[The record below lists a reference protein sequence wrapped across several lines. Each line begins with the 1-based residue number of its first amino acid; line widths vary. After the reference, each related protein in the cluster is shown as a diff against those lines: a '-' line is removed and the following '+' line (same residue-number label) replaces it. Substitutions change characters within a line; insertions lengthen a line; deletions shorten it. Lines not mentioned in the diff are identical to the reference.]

1 MPQKRNEPEPEVM
14 TRGKSMPVIIA
25 AGIFDAARL
34 FFTFFWFLGPA
45 LAALYCTAKT
55 SASLSAWM
63 LGIAGTKTAAVLC
76 SLGAGAVGAAGSE
89 ITIPFGIIMADSVGL
104 VGFLALGL
112 WIVMTNMR
120 LLKAVKNAPLQFAA
134 AFAVGEIPLIGSFPV
149 FSFTLWRLYSAQIR
163 VETAAHEKWEKE
175 QADAQLRE
183 RNQQAARLA
192 QIQMA
197 RVADAEQQAAN
208 DEEYAQAAND
218 EKYDAEEIPERVP
231 RAA

>member
-1 MPQKRNEPEPEVM
+1 MPQRRNEPEPEVM
-14 TRGKSMPVIIA
+14 TRGKSMPVIIV

-45 LAALYCTAKT
+45 LAALYCTVKT
-55 SASLSAWM
+55 SASLSAWT
-63 LGIAGTKTAAVLC
+63 LGIAGTKTAAALC
-76 SLGAGAVGAAGSE
+76 SLGAGAIGAAGSE
-89 ITIPFGIIMADSVGL
+89 VTVPFGIVMADSVGL
-104 VGFLALGL
+104 VGFLVLGL

-149 FSFTLWRLYSAQIR
+149 FSFTLWRLYGAQIR
-163 VETAAHEKWEKE
+163 AEEAAHEKWEE
-175 QADAQLRE
+175 GQATARLRE
-183 RNQQAARLA
+183 RDQQAARLA
-192 QIQMA
+192 QIQMTQ
-197 RVADAEQQAAN
+197 VAEADQRAAN

-218 EKYDAEEIPERVP
+218 ENYNGEEIPEKMP